1 MAPSRPPH
9 TWPLSTGAAA
19 SPGGQT
25 IASFALSYSR
35 SLRLLRPEGI
45 RMTAAGTGR
54 RLGNS
59 ITEASGFVRG
69 SSLEPYRIV
78 GTSRIISDDGKV

>member
-1 MAPSRPPH
+1 M
-9 TWPLSTGAAA
+9 
-19 SPGGQT
+19 
-25 IASFALSYSR
+25 
-35 SLRLLRPEGI
+35 
-45 RMTAAGTGR
+45 MAAGTGR

-78 GTSRIISDDGKV
+78 GTSRIISDDGKVERAPMASEEAIALTLISVMAFIALGDLGSHLAIQLWFSRR